1 MKKGG
6 NKLFLVAGV
15 ALAAVAIVLLGTS
28 VMNSKGKA
36 NSTQQP
42 SAAKVTVVEA
52 AVDVPAHQLLAP
64 EDLIEVQVPETE
76 VSPDAVRS
84 KSEVVGL
91 AYRVPLVKG
100 QRLLLSQVEQPGL
113 RNDIQPGKRA
123 VSLPVN
129 QVNLLSGLI
138 QDGDYVD
145 VIFDAR
151 INLVRLLPTNLAIT
165 PEDEAAYKFE
175 SGSGSS
181 NSDSGSSDSGDSG
194 NGDQQNQQEN
204 TSSIGWIPPQV
215 DLPNHPFTGDP
226 GSQFIIRDDVG
237 ENQQLEPVAKILVQ
251 DARVLRVVR
260 PGESFTASGT
270 RAEPAAGEIGVAP
283 SDTEQPG
290 YLILEVTPQQAEV
303 LAFID
308 DPHHQVRVVVR
319 GKDDHETVSTTGITF
334 QILATDPQWAMPWP
348 QSLTAPKQQTSNR
361 GQSAGNGGAA
371 VTPAATPESKS
382 DN

>member
-15 ALAAVAIVLLGTS
+15 ALAAVAVVLLGTS
-28 VMNSKGKA
+28 MMNSKGKA
-36 NSTQQP
+36 DTSQQP
-42 SAAKVTVVEA
+42 KTTKVTVVEA
-52 AVDVPAHQLLAP
+52 AVDIPAHRLLTP
-64 EDLIEVQVPETE
+64 EDLIEVQVPESE
-76 VSPDAVRS
+76 AAPDAVRS
-84 KSEVVGL
+84 KNEVVGL

-100 QRLLLSQVEQPGL
+100 QRLLLSQTEQPGL
-113 RNDIQPGKRA
+113 RNDIQAGKRA
-123 VSLPVN
+123 VALPVN

-165 PEDEAAYKFE
+165 PEDEPAYKFD

-181 NSDSGSSDSGDSG
+181 NSDSGSSDSSDSSGGDKQS
-194 NGDQQNQQEN
+194 QQDN
-204 TSSIGWIPPQV
+204 TTSIGWIPPDV

-260 PGESFTASGT
+260 PGETFTAAGT
-270 RAEPAAGEIGVAP
+270 RAETVATDVGVAP
-283 SDTEQPG
+283 ADSDQPG
-290 YLILEVTPQQAEV
+290 YLILEVTPEQAEV

-319 GKDDHETVSTTGITF
+319 GKDDHATVSTTGITF
-334 QILATDPQWAMPWP
+334 QILATDPDWAMPWP
-348 QSLTAPKQQTSNR
+348 QSLTAPKQQSNSR
-361 GQSAGNGGAA
+361 SQSPGSGGAA
-371 VTPAATPESKS
+371 ATPSATPE
-382 DN
+382 N

>member
-28 VMNSKGKA
+28 MMNSKGKA
-36 NSTQQP
+36 DTSQQP
-42 SAAKVTVVEA
+42 KTTKVTVVEA
-52 AVDVPAHQLLAP
+52 AVDIPAHQLLTP

-76 VSPDAVRS
+76 ASPDAVRS
-84 KSEVVGL
+84 KNEVVGL
-91 AYRVPLVKG
+91 AYRVPLIKG
-100 QRLLLSQVEQPGL
+100 QRLLLSQTEQPGL
-113 RNDIQPGKRA
+113 RNDIQAGKRA
-123 VSLPVN
+123 VALPVN

-165 PEDEAAYKFE
+165 PEDEPAYKFD

-181 NSDSGSSDSGDSG
+181 NSDSGSSDSGDSSSE
-194 NGDQQNQQEN
+194 DKQSQQDN
-204 TSSIGWIPPQV
+204 TASIGWIPPEV

-260 PGESFTASGT
+260 PGETFTAAGT
-270 RAEPAAGEIGVAP
+270 RAESVASDVGVSP
-283 SDTEQPG
+283 SDSDQPG
-290 YLILEVTPQQAEV
+290 YLILEVTPEQAEV

-319 GKDDHETVSTTGITF
+319 GKDDHATVSTTGITF
-334 QILATDPQWAMPWP
+334 QILATDPDWAMPWP
-348 QSLTAPKQQTSNR
+348 QSLTAPKQQSNSR
-361 GQSAGNGGAA
+361 SQSPGNGGAA
-371 VTPAATPESKS
+371 ATPAATPESKS
-382 DN
+382 DT

>member
-36 NSTQQP
+36 DTTQQTKTT
-42 SAAKVTVVEA
+42 KVTVVEA
-52 AVDVPAHQLLAP
+52 AVDIPAHQLLTP

-76 VSPDAVRS
+76 AAPDAVRS
-84 KSEVVGL
+84 KNEVVGL

-100 QRLLLSQVEQPGL
+100 QRLLLSQTEQPGL
-113 RNDIQPGKRA
+113 RNDIQAGKRA
-123 VSLPVN
+123 VAVPVN

-138 QDGDYVD
+138 QDGDFVD

-165 PEDEAAYKFE
+165 PEDKTSYEFE

-181 NSDSGSSDSGDSG
+181 SSDSSGSDSSSSDNEG
-194 NGDQQNQQEN
+194 QQNQQSQQSG

-226 GSQFIIRDDVG
+226 GSQFVIRDDVG

-260 PGESFTASGT
+260 PGETFTAAGT
-270 RAEPAAGEIGVAP
+270 RAETVSSDVGVAP
-283 SDTEQPG
+283 SNADQPG
-290 YLILEVTPQQAEV
+290 YLILEVTPEQAEV
-303 LAFID
+303 LAFVD
-308 DPHHQVRVVVR
+308 DPHHQIRVIVR
-319 GKDDHETVSTTGITF
+319 GKDDHATVSTTGITF
-334 QILATDPQWAMPWP
+334 QILATDPDWALPWP
-348 QSLTAPKQQTSNR
+348 QSLTAPKQQSN
-361 GQSAGNGGAA
+361 GKSQASGSAA
-371 VTPAATPESKS
+371 TPAATPENKN
-382 DN
+382 D